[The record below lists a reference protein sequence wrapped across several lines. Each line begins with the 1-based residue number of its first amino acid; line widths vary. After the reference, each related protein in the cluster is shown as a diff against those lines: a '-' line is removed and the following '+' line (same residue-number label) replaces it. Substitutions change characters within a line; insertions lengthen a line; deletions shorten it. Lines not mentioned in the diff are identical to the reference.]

1 MSYLASRRH
10 TSGCI
15 WVEFSKSSTQTV
27 SAGDIITFD
36 ATTKRTSGSDSV
48 SVNSST
54 GVITL
59 SSNKRYWV
67 QASIAVERS
76 SNNNYE
82 IFWRTGA
89 GTTNLTNSDGCFSV
103 VARRQTAVTGGQPY
117 VTSSHVASIMVDYP
131 TDTYRLYVDTMP
143 ANSTVLTLTN
153 LFIMELE
160 D

>member
-1 MSYLASRRH
+1 MTYKVSNTH
-10 TSGCI
+10 TSSCI

-27 SAGDIITFD
+27 SVGDIITFD
-36 ATTKRTSGSDSV
+36 ATTKRSTGSDSV
-48 SVNSST
+48 SLNSST

-59 SSNKRYWV
+59 SSSKRYWV

-89 GTTNLTNSDGCFSV
+89 GTTNLTNDDGCFSV
-103 VARRQTAVTGGQPY
+103 VARRQTAATGGQPY

-143 ANSTVLTLTN
+143 ASSTVLTLTN
-153 LFIMELE
+153 LFIMEMGE
-160 D
+160 

>member
-1 MSYLASRRH
+1 MTFGTGFRH
-10 TSGCI
+10 TSDCI

-36 ATTKRTSGSDSV
+36 ATTKRSTGSDSV
-48 SVNSST
+48 SLNSST
-54 GVITL
+54 GVISL
-59 SSNKRYWV
+59 SSSKRYWI

-89 GTTNLTNSDGCFSV
+89 GSTNLGESDGCFSA
-103 VARRQTAVTGGQPY
+103 VARRQTAKTGGQPY
-117 VTSSHVASIMVDYP
+117 VTSSHVASVMVDYP
-131 TDTYRLYVDTMP
+131 TDTYRLYVDSMP

-153 LFIMELE
+153 LFIMEME